1 MKLKPSEQLCS
12 MLEIPSHHRSKR
24 KAPLMLFC
32 FGFNILVARILVL
45 TTVFFISPSSIS
57 PSLSVNS
64 FHFKFLFPAH
74 WPIYNSSSAVTTSI
88 ATSSTRIMKNS
99 TKNKLAGTNYIEN
112 GFQSPSAVSDDLP
125 NVGDEVVTNETSSG
139 SMDSNCDMFDGQLVR
154 AKDQKQYYSPG
165 SCPYVDRQ
173 SFACYENGR
182 PDDQYL
188 QWKWQWPSTQKNA
201 AGCNNV
207 PSFLNATDFLERLRG
222 KKMVFV
228 GDSLNYNMYTSLSS
242 IFGNAIPDKTR
253 ISKPSGK
260 TEFKSRGD
268 FSLTFEASL
277 KKFTIS
283 YYASLVFVWSAFLVY
298 ETHSKRRRNQGV
310 LEGPATLR
318 LDLID
323 EVESSVYRDA
333 AVVVFDSFHWWVEG
347 KTNNG
352 LASYTL
358 FWFKTIVYICACCG
372 ICLFLT
378 IVLVH
383 YRINFFQEGN
393 GSTRTSIRTKPKL
406 FLEDFPK
413 LIMCKGGRWNTGGK
427 CNLETEP
434 IMSNTTFIPMSPPHA
449 KILEDTLRKMKTP
462 VLYLNVSELTYYRAD
477 GHPSVYA
484 KNYTVQERIVALDH
498 QDCSHWCLPGVPDT
512 WNELLYLSLLKAGKG
527 SFSR

>member
-207 PSFLNATDFLERLRG
+207 PS
-222 KKMVFV
+222 
-228 GDSLNYNMYTSLSS
+228 

-268 FSLTFEASL
+268 FSLTFEDYNC
-277 KKFTIS
+277 TV
-283 YYASLVFVWSAFLVY
+283 VFVWSAFLVY

-352 LASYTL
+352 
-358 FWFKTIVYICACCG
+358 
-372 ICLFLT
+372 
-378 IVLVH
+378 
-383 YRINFFQEGN
+383 
-393 GSTRTSIRTKPKL
+393 
-406 FLEDFPK
+406 
-413 LIMCKGGRWNTGGK
+413 GGRWNTGGK